1 MVKLVSMADEPIEM
15 MLDGSLTLLLTE
27 FALWQVRS
35 VTAFCVSIVDNLRL
49 VECRVMELHNICMN
63 R

>member
-15 MLDGSLTLLLTE
+15 MLDGSFTRTPLL
-27 FALWQVRS
+27 AVRF

-49 VECRVMELHNICMN
+49 VDCRVMEFHNICMN

>member
-1 MVKLVSMADEPIEM
+1 MVKLVSMADEPIDM
-15 MLDGSLTLLLTE
+15 MLDGSLTRTPLL
-27 FALWQVRS
+27 AVRS

-49 VECRVMELHNICMN
+49 VECGVMELHNICMN